1 VAASPEDRGV
11 TGLGWFIT
19 TALMVDAVIIGTLCP
34 PHARLIWNASPS
46 VPIGLY
52 ALHDAAPLRVG
63 ELVVVDPP
71 QALSNFM
78 AARQYLPRGV
88 PLLKHV
94 TALSGQRVC
103 RTGDAITVE
112 GAAVGVALDEDRA
125 GRALPRWSGCRMIA
139 QDQVFLMN
147 RRPADSFDGRY
158 FGPLA
163 TATVVGRADP
173 IWLEGGG

>member
-1 VAASPEDRGV
+1 M
-11 TGLGWFIT
+11 TGLGWFVAT
-19 TALMVDAVIIGTLCP
+19 CLAFDAVFVGALVP
-34 PHARLIWNASPS
+34 PHVRLIWNVSPS
-46 VPIGLY
+46 VPVGLY
-52 ALHDAAPLRVG
+52 AVHPAGRLTLG
-63 ELVVVDPP
+63 ELVVVHPP
-71 QALSNFM
+71 QPLAKFM
-78 AARQYLPRGV
+78 AARRYLPRGV

-103 RTGDAITVE
+103 RTGDAVTVDD
-112 GAAVGVALDEDRA
+112 AAVGVALDADRA
-125 GRALPRWSGCRMIA
+125 GRALPRWSGCQVIA
-139 QDQVFLMN
+139 RDRVFLMN

>member
-1 VAASPEDRGV
+1 M
-11 TGLGWFIT
+11 TGLGWFVAT
-19 TALMVDAVIIGTLCP
+19 CLAFDAVFVGALVP
-34 PHARLIWNASPS
+34 PHVRLIWNASPS

-103 RTGDAITVE
+103 RTGDAVTVD
-112 GAAVGVALDEDRA
+112 GAAVAVALDADRS
-125 GRALPRWSGCRMIA
+125 GRSLPRWSGCRVIA
-139 QDQVFLMN
+139 RGQIFLLN
-147 RRPADSFDGRY
+147 RRPEDSFDGRY

-173 IWLEGGG
+173 IWVRDRQ

>member
-1 VAASPEDRGV
+1 M

-19 TALMVDAVIIGTLCP
+19 TALMVDAVIVGTVFP
-34 PHARLIWNASPS
+34 PNARLIWNATPS

-52 ALHDAAPLRVG
+52 ALHNAAPLRVG
-63 ELVVVDPP
+63 ELVVVHPP
-71 QALSNFM
+71 QALARFM
-78 AARQYLPRGV
+78 ATRRYLPRGV

-94 TALSGQRVC
+94 TALPGQRVC
-103 RTGDAITVE
+103 RMGDTITVD
-112 GAAVGVALDEDRA
+112 GAAVGVALDADRA
-125 GRALPRWSGCRMIA
+125 GRALPRWSGCRVIA
-139 QDQVFLMN
+139 RDRVFLMN

>member
-1 VAASPEDRGV
+1 M

-19 TALMVDAVIIGTLCP
+19 TALMVDALIIGTLCP

-52 ALHDAAPLRVG
+52 AVRPAAPLRVG
-63 ELVVVDPP
+63 ELVVVHPP
-71 QALSNFM
+71 QALARFM
-78 AARQYLPRGV
+78 AARRYLPRGV

-103 RTGDAITVE
+103 RTGDAITVD
-112 GAAVGVALDEDRA
+112 GAAVGVALDVDSA
-125 GRALPRWSGCRMIA
+125 GRDLPRWSGCRVINHGRI
-139 QDQVFLMN
+139 FLMN
-147 RRPADSFDGRY
+147 RRPEDSFDGRY
-158 FGPLA
+158 FGPLSIA
-163 TATVVGRADP
+163 AIVGRADP

>member
-1 VAASPEDRGV
+1 
-11 TGLGWFIT
+11 
-19 TALMVDAVIIGTLCP
+19 
-34 PHARLIWNASPS
+34 
-46 VPIGLY
+46 
-52 ALHDAAPLRVG
+52 
-63 ELVVVDPP
+63 LVVVHPP
-71 QALSNFM
+71 QALARFM
-78 AARQYLPRGV
+78 AARWYLPRGV

-173 IWLEGGG
+173 IWLEGAG